1 MLLLITRKATKKVV
15 GKVTGDLDG
24 YIKVVVDVEKNIL
37 AAGGERHLQG
47 EELLLK
53 RGSKQKNL
61 WGGGIDWET
70 KEIDYN
76 SIINLRPN
84 QDNPSRDILVKE
96 IREKFDT
103 IIEKLF
109 F

>member
-1 MLLLITRKATKKVV
+1 MLLLITKKATKKVV
-15 GKVTGDLDG
+15 GKVTEDLDG

-37 AAGGERHLQG
+37 AAGGERHFQG

-96 IREKFDT
+96 VREKFDT